1 MLKNIQTLRT
11 FMFKKLVKYGNSYAL
26 VLDRSIL
33 GLLNLEDGATVKLR
47 VEGDSLIV
55 KGDKPAKAVHLL
67 KAELE
72 SVYEGVGDG
81 AALLKDYIYGNLEK
95 TASVYEKNPEVEKYF
110 KEWMEGSEDKKKY
123 EEGLKK
129 IFSKYGNNFQIF
141 SSPEFIQQVLNLKN
155 KFQGRLDSEE
165 YIKEFLNLRSQ
176 VCPEIKAMDEEMKK
190 LYESIVPSQILNSS
204 NN

>member
-1 MLKNIQTLRT
+1 ML
-11 FMFKKLVKYGNSYAL
+11 KKLVKYGNSYAL

-55 KGDKPAKAVHLL
+55 KGEKPAKAVHQL

-72 SVYEGVGDG
+72 SVYEGVSDD
-81 AALLKDYIYGNLEK
+81 ATLFKDYVCGSLEK
-95 TASVYEKNPEVEKYF
+95 TASLYEKNPEVEKYW

-129 IFSKYGNNFQIF
+129 IFSKYGNTFQSF
-141 SSPEFIQQVLNLKN
+141 SSPEFIQQALSLKN

-165 YIKEFLNLRSQ
+165 YIKEVMNLRSEF
-176 VCPEIKAMDEEMKK
+176 CPEVKAMDEEMKK
-190 LYESIVPSQILNSS
+190 LYESIIPSQILNSS